1 MSFKMSC
8 NFNNELDS
16 FKSEVCEII
25 YNEISDSERMIDG
38 YEGVYIPQSY
48 DIPIDVIVIDGVNL
62 SYGDIDAYGH
72 IADIEPLNAL
82 SAEVLVNIADNI
94 EEIVSDNPNSAF
106 NIPGLTDEDDYSEE
120 SEV

>member
-1 MSFKMSC
+1 MSFKMSR

-16 FKSEVCEII
+16 FKSEACEII

-48 DIPIDVIVIDGVNL
+48 DIPIDVIVIDGINL

-72 IADIEPLNAL
+72 IANTEPLNTL
-82 SAEVLVNIADNI
+82 SAEVLANIADNI